1 MAGMSQEI
9 SPEEVMPFLSRQV
22 FMRGYD
28 GSRTTEFLILLRRYV
43 EQSREL
49 TLLAGPDA
57 TIRIASCDDVKPL
70 LRILGY
76 QIRPTCGQPGTT
88 LKTEDSE
95 RAFLTIDSGFP
106 LPELEKT
113 LQGGAPF
120 VYPYAP
126 TTVPVLFAPSDW
138 SMASR
143 NNHVESSRDLLD
155 TLLRDSDLARLY
167 WALSRMDPDTASFL
181 QHARGI
187 HKLLPYGRSLDF
199 YGSHIY
205 IRDGRVVVPGGSKAE
220 AAWES
225 LAQAS
230 PASPA
235 DFIPRLL
242 LRDKGWLAAYFDVLS
257 RAGADRQEYFTG
269 NGRLGHFYSSLRAPV
284 SNWTATTGSYRPAP
298 GLLLLVTRLQLTPD
312 GEPEVPGN
320 IEVWNDIV
328 HLRQKGAF
336 GISSGLLKRAGRS
349 TTADHLIETM
359 FLLSRA
365 QNETGPLDI
374 YLALSELDAARSSDH
389 RLAPE
394 TVRQLGNK
402 FEELNDQYR
411 IFSEFPELSDASI
424 LHFLAVAE
432 ALDKVPMSIRGNAM
446 GALQANVGIWE
457 ILARQGQIAPA
468 KQDQSWQKLI
478 EPFAAIK
485 TSAQVYDAG
494 RTALAE
500 VLRAATGRTKA
511 SQGEII
517 ELLAGPQQSS
527 PEGIL
532 VHREIVNR
540 MRTVLEA
547 QRLVSLDTVLA
558 LGSGLDQKAHGAS
571 VDEALVQRAA
581 EIRAFE
587 MPRPIFTSGERAVW
601 AAGIY
606 NNHHTD
612 LEMKADVGKVL
623 QSSSASALQIEDAKG
638 QLASFLR
645 DGLVGLNYAYY
656 EPPGAQALHNNP
668 LFVRSHD
675 FSGETVSG
683 IETVWGSARVFGEGS
698 PAGGGAHLVGS
709 LADLPYVLAELEQD
723 FISPEHVA
731 ALIWEELVP
740 GLLTNA
746 VLPRWWGISPAEL
759 HAVTLYQRTGEEL
772 LSAGVDNEATRK
784 KVVDILSDRFSP
796 RQMDDVEQSMRG
808 GHVQEMLPLIPPA
821 DSFYLATEFQR
832 KYPAEGFSG
841 GPAGIELQDLSR
853 QHPEQ
858 VNWQRVS
865 QDFGIPHPVLA
876 QTYARTLLNMAPL
889 PAFSGYASR
898 LLAESW
904 ESPNLY
910 WARMADEAGYSPVD
924 LNRLVPEL
932 TGHMVA
938 KIAATDFEDWPALL
952 RAMRETGDDFR
963 RSKAEAAAAKGEAP
977 HR

>member
-9 SPEEVMPFLSRQV
+9 APEEVMPFLSRQV

-28 GSRTTEFLILLRRYV
+28 GSRSTEFLILLRRYV

-57 TIRIASCDDVKPL
+57 TIRVTNCDDVKPL

-76 QIRPTCGQPGTT
+76 QIRPTCGLPGTT
-88 LKTEDSE
+88 LKTEDTE

-120 VYPYAP
+120 SYPYSP
-126 TTVPVLFAPSDW
+126 TTVPVLFTPSDW
-138 SMASR
+138 SMASK
-143 NNHVESSRDLLD
+143 NNHVENSRDLLD
-155 TLLRDSDLARLY
+155 TLLRDPVLARLY
-167 WALSRMDPDTASFL
+167 WSLWRMDPETVSFL
-181 QHARGI
+181 QRSRGI
-187 HKLLPYGRSLDF
+187 HRLLPYGRSLDF
-199 YGSHIY
+199 YGTRIY
-205 IRDGRVVVPGGSKAE
+205 IRDGHVVVPGGRKAE

-225 LAQAS
+225 LVQAS
-230 PASPA
+230 PGSPA

-242 LRDKGWLAAYFDVLS
+242 IRDKGWLAAYFDVLS
-257 RAGADRQEYFTG
+257 RASIDRQEYFTG
-269 NGRLGHFYSSLRAPV
+269 GDRLGRFYNSLRAPV

-298 GLLLLVTRLQLTPD
+298 GLLLLVTRLQLTPS
-312 GEPEVPGN
+312 GEPQVPGN
-320 IEVWNDIV
+320 LDVWNDIV
-328 HLRQKGAF
+328 HLRQRGTS
-336 GISSGLLKRAGRS
+336 GIPASLLKRSGRYTS
-349 TTADHLIETM
+349 ADRLVETM
-359 FLLSRA
+359 FLMSRA
-365 QNETGPLDI
+365 LNENGPLDI
-374 YLALSELDAARSSDH
+374 YLALSELDSARSPEH

-394 TVRQLGNK
+394 TVRQLGSR
-402 FEELNDQYR
+402 FEELGDQYR

-424 LHFLAVAE
+424 IRFLAVAE
-432 ALDKVPMSIRGNAM
+432 ALDKVPSPIRGNAL
-446 GALQANVGIWE
+446 GTLQANVGIWQ
-457 ILARQGQIAPA
+457 ILARQGQIPGPR
-468 KQDQSWQKLI
+468 QNESWQKII
-478 EPFAAIK
+478 EPFAQIK
-485 TSAQVYDAG
+485 TSAQVYEAG
-494 RTALAE
+494 RTALGE
-500 VLRAATGRTKA
+500 VLRAATGRTRA
-511 SQGEII
+511 SQAEII
-517 ELLAGPQQSS
+517 EILAGPQQSF

-540 MRTVLEA
+540 MRTVLDA

-558 LGSGLDQKAHGAS
+558 LGNGLDQKAHGAS
-571 VDEALVQRAA
+571 VDEATIQRAG

-587 MPRPIFTSGERAVW
+587 MPRPIFTNSERTVW

-612 LEMKADVGKVL
+612 QEMKADVSKVL
-623 QSSSASALQIEDAKG
+623 QSSSASSAQIEDARG

-675 FSGETVSG
+675 FSGETVIG
-683 IETVWGSARVFGEGS
+683 VETVWGAARVFGEGS

-731 ALIWEELVP
+731 ALIWQELVP
-740 GLLTNA
+740 SLLTNA
-746 VLPRWWGISPAEL
+746 VLPRWWDISPAEL

-772 LSAGVDNEATRK
+772 LRAAGENEATRE
-784 KVVDILSDRFSP
+784 KVVEILSDRFPP
-796 RQMDDVEQSMRG
+796 RQMEDVEQSMRG
-808 GHVQEMLPLIPPA
+808 GHVQEMLPQIAPA

-832 KYPAEGFSG
+832 KYPVETFPNGS
-841 GPAGIELQDLSR
+841 AGHELQELSR

-858 VNWQRVS
+858 VNWQRVAK
-865 QDFGIPHPVLA
+865 DFGISHPVLA
-876 QTYARTLLNMAPL
+876 QTYARTLLNVAPL

-932 TGHMVA
+932 TEHMVA
-938 KIAATDFEDWPALL
+938 KIAATDFEDWAALL
-952 RAMRETGDDFR
+952 RAMRETGEDFR
-963 RSKAEAAAAKGEAP
+963 HSKTASRTTGEVP
-977 HR
+977 RQ

>member
-22 FMRGYD
+22 FMRGYN
-28 GSRTTEFLILLRRYV
+28 GSQATEFLILLRRYV

-57 TIRIASCDDVKPL
+57 TIRVTNCDDVKPL

-120 VYPYAP
+120 AYPYSP
-126 TTVPVLFAPSDW
+126 TTVPVMFAPSDW
-138 SMASR
+138 SMASK

-167 WALSRMDPDTASFL
+167 WSLSRMDPETASFL

-187 HKLLPYGRSLDF
+187 HRLLPYGRSLDF

-205 IRDGRVVVPGGSKAE
+205 IRNGRVVVPGGSNAE

-225 LAQAS
+225 LVQAS

-242 LRDKGWLAAYFDVLS
+242 LKDKGWLAAYFDVLS
-257 RAGADRQEYFTG
+257 RASADRQEYFTG
-269 NGRLGHFYSSLRAPV
+269 NARLGHFYNSLRAPV
-284 SNWTATTGSYRPAP
+284 STWTATTGSYRPAP
-298 GLLLLVTRLQLTPD
+298 GLLLLVTRLQLAPS
-312 GEPEVPGN
+312 GEPLVPGN
-320 IEVWNDIV
+320 LEVWNDIV
-328 HLRQKGAF
+328 HLHKKGS
-336 GISSGLLKRAGRS
+336 GISPGLLKRAGRS

-374 YLALSELDAARSSDH
+374 YLALSELDASRSSDH

-394 TVRQLGNK
+394 TIQQLGNK
-402 FEELNDQYR
+402 FEELSDQYR
-411 IFSEFPELSDASI
+411 IFSEFPDLSDASI
-424 LHFLAVAE
+424 LRFLSVAE
-432 ALDKVPMSIRGNAM
+432 ALDKVPTSIRGNAM
-446 GALQANVGIWE
+446 GALQANIGIWQ
-457 ILARQGQIAPA
+457 ILARQGQIPA
-468 KQDQSWQKLI
+468 SKQDQSWQKLI
-478 EPFAAIK
+478 EPFATIK
-485 TSAQVYDAG
+485 TSAHVYDAG
-494 RTALAE
+494 RAALGE
-500 VLRAATGRTKA
+500 VLRASTGRTKA
-511 SQGEII
+511 SQAEII

-527 PEGIL
+527 SEGIL

-558 LGSGLDQKAHGAS
+558 LGGGLDQKAHGAP
-571 VDEALVQRAA
+571 VDEALIQRAA

-587 MPRPIFTSGERAVW
+587 MPRPIFTSSERAVW

-623 QSSSASALQIEDAKG
+623 QSSSASPAQVEDAKG

-683 IETVWGSARVFGEGS
+683 IETVWGAARVFGEGS

-746 VLPRWWGISPAEL
+746 VLPRWWNISPAEL

-772 LSAGVDNEATRK
+772 LSAGADNEVTRK

-796 RQMDDVEQSMRG
+796 RQLDDIEQSMRG
-808 GHVQEMLPLIPPA
+808 GHVQEMLPRIPPA

-832 KYPAEGFSG
+832 KYPAEGFST

-858 VNWQRVS
+858 VSWQRVS

-910 WARMADEAGYSPVD
+910 WARMADEAGYAPVD

-952 RAMRETGDDFR
+952 RAMHATGDDFR
-963 RSKAEAAAAKGEAP
+963 RSKAEAAAKGEP
-977 HR
+977 SHQ